1 MSLLVRPRVN
11 KCVWSRIVKMEMDYN
26 LKTLDQLF
34 QVLWLCLATLQ
45 FAFLAKFT
53 QHLPLSVL

>member
-26 LKTLDQLF
+26 LKTLDHLF

-45 FAFLAKFT
+45 FALHAKFT
-53 QHLPLSVL
+53 